1 MSAARETSAFDGF
14 PGIGKATA
22 IPNVYFEAL
31 LPRLTEPGSLL
42 AFLWVSRLAQA
53 RTGDARFATAEE
65 VWANAAARQSFE
77 QLGRGKRGL
86 EAGLRENVELGA
98 MLALPLQGRGA
109 PETLYFVNNPSSR
122 RAIARARAG
131 QLQLVPNTVAL
142 DPVRAERPGIFTL
155 YEEHIG
161 TITPLVAERLVA
173 AADVYEAEWIEDAFR
188 EAAERNV
195 RNWRY
200 VERILETWAQEGR
213 DHEGTAGDSFE
224 EQKRRYLG
232 GNFGTSTRR

>member
-1 MSAARETSAFDGF
+1 MTAARDTAAFKGF

-22 IPNVYFEAL
+22 IPNVYFEML
-31 LPRLTEPGSLL
+31 LPQLREPGALL

-53 RTGDARFATAEE
+53 RAGEARFATADD
-65 VWANAAARQSFE
+65 VWANVAARKSLE
-77 QLGRGKRGL
+77 TMGGGRQGL
-86 EAGLRENVELGA
+86 EAGLRENVEIGA
-98 MLALPLQGRGA
+98 LLALPMQGRG
-109 PETLYFVNNPSSR
+109 TTGMLYFVNNPSSR

-131 QLQLVPNTVAL
+131 QLQLVPDAVAL
-142 DPVRAERPGIFTL
+142 EPHRAERPGIFTL

-173 AADVYEAEWIEDAFR
+173 AVDLYEPEWIEDAFR

-200 VERILETWAQEGR
+200 IERILETWAQEGR
-213 DHEGTAGDSFE
+213 DNEGTAGDSFE

-232 GNFGTSTRR
+232 GNFGPSTRR